1 MHAPRA
7 VVAAFV
13 GIQSQPNAELTRW
26 RENRPHRRRHCP
38 RDLVSAHAGLL
49 GCDGPVSGGHTSMAA
64 RGLPRI
70 KADSAGS
77 IGPATHPPISTA
89 AKYRNTTT
97 ATCHPAGLG
106 AAFSYLTL
114 IP

>member
-1 MHAPRA
+1 
-7 VVAAFV
+7 
-13 GIQSQPNAELTRW
+13 
-26 RENRPHRRRHCP
+26 
-38 RDLVSAHAGLL
+38 
-49 GCDGPVSGGHTSMAA
+49 MAA

-106 AAFSYLTL
+106 AALSYSATNMVATAGSSGRRVDGTVAVAVALS
-114 IP
+114 

>member
-1 MHAPRA
+1 
-7 VVAAFV
+7 
-13 GIQSQPNAELTRW
+13 
-26 RENRPHRRRHCP
+26 
-38 RDLVSAHAGLL
+38 
-49 GCDGPVSGGHTSMAA
+49 MAA

-106 AAFSYLTL
+106 AALSCSATNMVATAGSSGRRVDGTVAVAVALTAGL
-114 IP
+114 TSMRSRRAFGAHGLRAALARRPHPS